1 MKEIFVEDYNT
12 VVEFPDETSN
22 ATIESSLRKKFPETD
37 EKLVARF
44 ENPDTPSSSL
54 TREDFVRYKA
64 VKPEMQWSEFPGLV
78 AQAAGVTVQRIA
90 ENLPAAIGTYLNIFD
105 PGTSART
112 FMEGAARGAYDTEI
126 LGRMANDYLGSK
138 LDSFG
143 GTSENETTDQ
153 FNNFLKLKE
162 LQNVRGG
169 IERGEESAWNEY
181 AEFAGL
187 DAAKI
192 DLEKVDTKAA
202 ELTGEFIDPSLLI
215 PAGKV
220 GTIAAK
226 GITKGLSTPTI
237 AMGKGL
243 SRAADLSRDA
253 IERGKNI
260 VKGASETI
268 DEATGGLAN
277 VAVPGGIGAA
287 VASGIVGAGTAKT
300 FGTVLAAPTI
310 LDVSGGLLRG
320 FGEAMSSSPT
330 RTGGLGRLALH
341 QPDTVAGKLAGR
353 LKWLDKPVEYA
364 GRATAGA
371 AVGAG
376 IGGAIGLASGGL
388 EGLAQGIGS
397 GGVLGAFGGGVG
409 RAAEGL
415 TGSALRRAQDNDFNQ
430 WIETKT
436 PEDRVRLEKL
446 SREDKIARMD
456 AEQIL
461 LQSSVEVRHVDP
473 DFVVDEAK
481 GTKMG
486 EASGMM
492 RIEAGKPVVFLN
504 TNAGTRTMLHETLH
518 ALGRLDGFDTLVS
531 NVKNTFQRM
540 YSAEE
545 MNNFIQQYEKRLDS
559 EIGIDPQRAQK
570 LKDAGS
576 TDAKVDY
583 ILEELAA
590 EYFANYIT
598 GKNSNYIFSGNS
610 FSESLKGA
618 FSRFTKGK
626 LDRVYDAFQSPIFDQ
641 QIKQS
646 RQLDRAMKDLV
657 KARKKA
663 GRDVEASLDEP
674 VKVYSDADLADDA
687 TFAELEAMGVA
698 KTDAKGKRFIMK
710 DAEQKRVAKE
720 RATTIGGI
728 LDNVSD
734 SEGGLI
740 KQPDGS
746 YKGTRFSAGQLKAL
760 LDSPLINDT
769 IKEALRQLDKVSRSD
784 QYANFTYG
792 ASTMKTKLGK
802 TRARNLPI
810 SNRNGLMYDIVISPK
825 TGTIAGRILDMSTTE
840 TRASRLYRESGEMQ
854 KVFGSEANMFADL
867 HTYIN
872 ALTAG
877 EKRTAEILGSQRKSD
892 FLNKI
897 LAIRNVKG
905 NPEIPQVELTP
916 RQRKLQE
923 GKQDHPWRSF
933 RLDRI
938 VAMQQKEGRPVM
950 SFSEAAYQRGQ
961 THFMP
966 DVDQYGYRMAHR
978 APDGT
983 YDEGSIDKM
992 DTVYPKDI
1000 YSANGARYYG
1010 NDDFESKKTIQLFR
1024 SLRGKPEAELTIY
1037 RAVPK
1042 GVSEVINPGDWVTPS
1057 KQYAELHANYFDE
1070 TGAVILEKKVKA
1082 KEVYS
1087 EGNSIFEFG
1096 WNPKAPG
1103 DARFSPGTG
1112 RSKTDQDYLKAA
1124 KAKVKDYD
1132 KLQDIVNQN
1141 AENAGYTIGPVYH
1154 GTKRQFNEFKSERD
1168 PNKLIYLSFDKQF
1181 SKEYVRGFSG
1191 HRKPDPAV
1199 MKRIDEAD
1207 DASTR
1212 LFKSE
1217 LDALTEKYG
1226 ADYAIPSSS
1235 MQSAINKSKNLERS
1249 MLDGMTA
1256 TQARSEMGIRV
1267 INSFLKA
1274 DKVFDPKDGWSEF
1287 SDTISNHFG
1296 VSNINE
1302 LDPRVLKMLNE
1313 GDYIA
1318 WESSRIIDE
1327 VFKKYDAIRLAE
1339 EPGGPSNTIA
1349 VRDPE
1354 RIKSADP
1361 ITYEDDG
1368 SIIPPSERFK
1378 DTTADIR
1385 FSPEPDSPAEV
1396 RKQMQEPVE
1405 SGTPMN
1411 GVFTLTPDVI
1421 ARFSPAVNDPGVN
1434 LEQLNGKKVFFMFAD
1449 RMLVGDY
1456 VTRSGRVFKLR
1467 GGPDHPDLADNQ
1479 GKLAWAVEGGAVG
1492 PRLDRAIRMTDGIG
1506 IVVLQDELAVA
1517 SNKDYSEVMMEELKF
1532 DMENNPAVKRDLKEL
1547 LEDMSAAIRQTIKKN
1562 RLSKDS
1568 REKKAAEKAGKKFT
1582 ASKPKK
1588 WEKIEIK
1595 SLKDLES
1602 VFPEMPFEVRK
1613 TMWQKFASKKYKDKY
1628 GGIFWKDVAEGMS
1641 AYREKD
1647 GYRTGD
1653 VVKAIQFD
1661 QSGPSSIVDPRDL
1674 GLPIHPSYRFG
1685 VLGKSISN
1693 IRGRLSVFDILR
1705 KQFESRVDPVTGE
1718 PKLDQRISKEGD
1730 VGKSSFRTLSMR
1742 SLTDP
1747 DFQPKI
1753 GPKTLDPRTYKSP
1766 VKQKFKGGVA
1776 RVKAM
1781 EKARKDA
1788 NKFSPAMD
1796 PLPASAETQ
1805 RSDVTSRS
1813 YEKFSGMIDDEVTVL
1828 DAGAGEGAGSR
1839 IMRKGNRTV
1848 DTLEPFPYGPSGDN
1862 RANWKDDQS
1871 PTYLAMDEVPSG
1883 SYDVISSFSVVNVL
1897 KPEQRTDLIQG
1908 IGRALKPGGKAHIK
1922 SRTPGDVRAAKSK
1935 KSAGEKNAYL
1945 VKQKSGDYAYQ
1956 VGFTQG
1962 GLKSEIQNTLGDGFT
1977 VESGKGL
1984 AGSYVV
1990 VTKSGTGSGGA
2001 KFSPA
2006 MMDAEYAKAIQSGD
2020 TETARR
2026 LVDDAAREAGYD
2038 TEQIAYHGTD
2048 KNFDKFDVS
2057 DSVGIWTGTES
2068 VASLFARLKSFRSK
2082 RSPRV
2087 IKAYVKSNNPASNID
2102 LGLKVRGEE
2111 AVKQREMLKAKG
2123 FDSII
2128 KDGKYLILFDP
2139 NQIKSADLKTY
2150 DDTGNLIPL
2159 SQRFNSQSDDIRFSP
2174 ARSLNNRGGAVYNTP
2189 EGHRAVQTSSRA
2201 GVRVYGPTGRRIG
2214 PVFGSVEAAERYLS
2228 K

>member
-22 ATIESSLRKKFPETD
+22 ATIESSLRKKFPEPD

-64 VKPEMQWSEFPGLV
+64 VKPEMQWSEFPGLI

-105 PGTSART
+105 LGTSART

-181 AEFAGL
+181 AEFAGM

-202 ELTGEFIDPSLLI
+202 ELTGEFIDPSLLV

-226 GITKGLSTPTI
+226 GITKGLSAPTI

-364 GRATAGA
+364 GRATSGA

-473 DFVVDEAK
+473 DFVVDEVK

-559 EIGIDPQRAQK
+559 EIGVDPQRAQK

-769 IKEALRQLDKVSRSD
+769 IKEALRQLDKVSQSD

-840 TRASRLYRESGEMQ
+840 TRASRLYRESAEMQ

-867 HTYIN
+867 NTYIN
-872 ALTAG
+872 ALTSG
-877 EKRTAEILGSQRKSD
+877 EKRTAEVLGSQRKSD

-916 RQRKLQE
+916 RQRRLQE

-1057 KQYAELHANYFDE
+1057 KQYAEFHANYFDE

-1112 RSKTDQDYLKAA
+1112 RSKTDQEYLKAA

-1141 AENAGYTIGPVYH
+1141 ATKEGYDLEIPLFHRTWSDFTAFKHSDNVESWKTSEGTRTVTGESGRAFFFGTEPTKKATPAEHSFIPGAEERIIPVY
-1154 GTKRQFNEFKSERD
+1154 GKQKSPLVIDADTKDWATDVIAEGMTEF
-1168 PNKLIYLSFDKQF
+1168 PYI
-1181 SKEYVRGFSG
+1181 
-1191 HRKPDPAV
+1191 
-1199 MKRIDEAD
+1199 ITDEAV
-1207 DASTR
+1207 
-1212 LFKSE
+1212 
-1217 LDALTEKYG
+1217 
-1226 ADYAIPSSS
+1226 
-1235 MQSAINKSKNLERS
+1235 KNL
-1249 MLDGMTA
+1249 
-1256 TQARSEMGIRV
+1256 
-1267 INSFLKA
+1267 K
-1274 DKVFDPKDGWSEF
+1274 
-1287 SDTISNHFG
+1287 
-1296 VSNINE
+1296 
-1302 LDPRVLKMLNE
+1302 NE
-1313 GDYIA
+1313 GYDSVHLYYGDRTA
-1318 WESSRIIDE
+1318 ADGKPNE
-1327 VFKKYDAIRLAE
+1327 VLLL
-1339 EPGGPSNTIA
+1339 EPNQA
-1349 VRDPE
+1349 
-1354 RIKSADP
+1354 KSAEP
-1361 ITYEDDG
+1361 ITYNDDG

-1385 FSPEPDSPAEV
+1385 FSPVADRPSVVRRTLDDPA
-1396 RKQMQEPVE
+1396 E
-1405 SGTPMN
+1405 SGTPLN
-1411 GVFTLTPDVI
+1411 GVVTLTPSVM
-1421 ARFSPAVNDPGVN
+1421 ARFSPAVNDPGYDIK
-1434 LEQLNGKKVFFMFAD
+1434 QLAGKKAFVMMAD
-1449 RMLVGDY
+1449 RMKVGEY
-1456 VTRSGRVFKLR
+1456 TARSGRVFELR
-1467 GGPDHPDLADNQ
+1467 GGPDHPDLVDNQ
-1479 GKLAWAVEGGAVG
+1479 GTIAWAVEGGPIASQ
-1492 PRLDRAIRMTDGIG
+1492 LERAINQTDGIG
-1506 IVVLQDELAVA
+1506 LVVLQKEESVA
-1517 SNKDYSEVMMEELKF
+1517 GNKTYSEIMLEEFKYDL
-1532 DMENNPAVKRDLKEL
+1532 EQNPA
-1547 LEDMSAAIRQTIKKN
+1547 IKKN
-1562 RLSKDS
+1562 LPQILKKATDMIQKKAKAE
-1568 REKKAAEKAGKKFT
+1568 REKSNKQEAEKAKAKGKEFT
-1582 ASKPKK
+1582 PKGPSK
-1588 WEKIEIK
+1588 WESFEFK
-1595 SLKDLES
+1595 SLEHIEEAI
-1602 VFPEMPFEVRK
+1602 PEMTFGSRK
-1613 TMWQKFASKKYKDKY
+1613 TMWQQIASNDYKKKY
-1628 GGIFWKDVAEGMS
+1628 GGVFWKDM
-1641 AYREKD
+1641 YNKLNDFKD
-1647 GYRTGD
+1647 DAGYRTGD
-1653 VVKAIQFD
+1653 IVKVIQFD
-1661 QSGPSSIVDPRDL
+1661 KSAPTVIVDPRDL
-1674 GLPIHPSYRFG
+1674 GLPVHPSYQYG
-1685 VLGKSISN
+1685 VLGKSLSN
-1693 IRGRLSVFDILR
+1693 IKGRLSAFDVLR
-1705 KQFESRVDPVTGE
+1705 DSFTDRIDPETGVMK
-1718 PKLDQRISKEGD
+1718 PGQQISPEG
-1730 VGKSSFRTLSMR
+1730 
-1742 SLTDP
+1742 
-1747 DFQPKI
+1747 KI
-1753 GPKTLDPRTYKSP
+1753 GAQVNRVMALKGLTEEAMQPVLTETSLDPRSVKSP
-1766 VKQKFKGGVA
+1766 VKLRSDYGAA
-1776 RVKAM
+1776 RTKQQEEVRQA
-1781 EKARKDA
+1781 A
-1788 NKFSPAMD
+1788 NK
-1796 PLPASAETQ
+1796 
-1805 RSDVTSRS
+1805 
-1813 YEKFSGMIDDEVTVL
+1813 
-1828 DAGAGEGAGSR
+1828 
-1839 IMRKGNRTV
+1839 
-1848 DTLEPFPYGPSGDN
+1848 
-1862 RANWKDDQS
+1862 
-1871 PTYLAMDEVPSG
+1871 
-1883 SYDVISSFSVVNVL
+1883 
-1897 KPEQRTDLIQG
+1897 
-1908 IGRALKPGGKAHIK
+1908 
-1922 SRTPGDVRAAKSK
+1922 
-1935 KSAGEKNAYL
+1935 
-1945 VKQKSGDYAYQ
+1945 
-1956 VGFTQG
+1956 
-1962 GLKSEIQNTLGDGFT
+1962 
-1977 VESGKGL
+1977 
-1984 AGSYVV
+1984 
-1990 VTKSGTGSGGA
+1990 
-2001 KFSPA
+2001 
-2006 MMDAEYAKAIQSGD
+2006 
-2020 TETARR
+2020 
-2026 LVDDAAREAGYD
+2026 
-2038 TEQIAYHGTD
+2038 
-2048 KNFDKFDVS
+2048 
-2057 DSVGIWTGTES
+2057 
-2068 VASLFARLKSFRSK
+2068 
-2082 RSPRV
+2082 
-2087 IKAYVKSNNPASNID
+2087 
-2102 LGLKVRGEE
+2102 
-2111 AVKQREMLKAKG
+2111 
-2123 FDSII
+2123 
-2128 KDGKYLILFDP
+2128 
-2139 NQIKSADLKTY
+2139 
-2150 DDTGNLIPL
+2150 
-2159 SQRFNSQSDDIRFSP
+2159 FSP

>member
-1 MKEIFVEDYNT
+1 MQELYLEDYD
-12 VVEFPDETSN
+12 VSLEFPDEMSEDR
-22 ATIESSLRKKFPETD
+22 IKDIIKRDYPEPD

-64 VKPEMQWSEFPGLV
+64 VKPEMQWSEFPGLI

-105 PGTSART
+105 LGTSART

-181 AEFAGL
+181 AEFAGM

-202 ELTGEFIDPSLLI
+202 ELTGEFIDPSLLV

-226 GITKGLSTPTI
+226 GITKGLSAPTI

-430 WIETKT
+430 WVQTKT

-559 EIGIDPQRAQK
+559 EIGVDPQRAQK

-657 KARKKA
+657 RARKKA
-663 GRDVEASLDEP
+663 GRDVETSLDEP

-769 IKEALRQLDKVSRSD
+769 IKEALRQLDKVSQSD

-840 TRASRLYRESGEMQ
+840 TRASRLYRESAEMQ

-867 HTYIN
+867 NTYIN
-872 ALTAG
+872 ALTSG
-877 EKRTAEILGSQRKSD
+877 EKRTAEVLGSQRKSD

-916 RQRKLQE
+916 RQRRLQE

-1057 KQYAELHANYFDE
+1057 KQYAEFHANYFDE

-1096 WNPKAPG
+1096 WNPEAPG

-1112 RSKTDQDYLKAA
+1112 RSKTDQEYLKAA

-1141 AENAGYTIGPVYH
+1141 AENADFTIGPVSH

-1168 PNKLIYLSFDKQF
+1168 PNKLIYFSFDKQF
-1181 SKEYVRGFSG
+1181 AKEYARGFGG
-1191 HRKPDPAV
+1191 HRKPEPAV
-1199 MKRIDEAD
+1199 ERRIKEVEKV
-1207 DASTR
+1207 SREMRETE
-1212 LFKSE
+1212 FK
-1217 LDALTEKYG
+1217 ALSKKYG
-1226 ADYAIPSSS
+1226 DGFNDIPDSESNAVFQRASDYE
-1235 MQSAINKSKNLERS
+1235 KSQ
-1249 MLDGMTA
+1249 LDGMTA
-1256 TQARSEMGIRV
+1256 TQALSEMGIKV
-1267 INSFLKA
+1267 INAFIKA
-1274 DKVFDPKDGWSEF
+1274 DKVFDPRDGWGEF
-1287 SDTISNHFG
+1287 SDIISNHFG

-1302 LDPRVLKMLNE
+1302 LDPRNLRMLNE
-1313 GDYIA
+1313 GNYIV
-1318 WESSRIIDE
+1318 WEPSRIIDE

-1361 ITYEDDG
+1361 ITYKDDG

-1385 FSPEPDSPAEV
+1385 FSPVADRPSVVRRTLDDPA
-1396 RKQMQEPVE
+1396 E
-1405 SGTPMN
+1405 SGTPLN
-1411 GVFTLTPDVI
+1411 GVVTLTPSVM
-1421 ARFSPAVNDPGVN
+1421 ARFSPAVNDPGYDIK
-1434 LEQLNGKKVFFMFAD
+1434 QLAGKKAFVMMAD
-1449 RMLVGDY
+1449 RMKVGEY
-1456 VTRSGRVFKLR
+1456 TARSGRVFELR
-1467 GGPDHPDLADNQ
+1467 GGPDHPDLVDNQ
-1479 GKLAWAVEGGAVG
+1479 GTIAWAVEGGPIASQ
-1492 PRLDRAIRMTDGIG
+1492 LERAINQTDGIG
-1506 IVVLQDELAVA
+1506 LVVLQKEESVA
-1517 SNKDYSEVMMEELKF
+1517 GNKTYSEVMLEEFKYDL
-1532 DMENNPAVKRDLKEL
+1532 EQNPA
-1547 LEDMSAAIRQTIKKN
+1547 IKKN
-1562 RLSKDS
+1562 LPQILKKATDMIQKKAKAE
-1568 REKKAAEKAGKKFT
+1568 REKSNKQEAEKAKAKGKEFT
-1582 ASKPKK
+1582 PKGPSK
-1588 WEKIEIK
+1588 WESFEFK
-1595 SLKDLES
+1595 SLEHIEEAI
-1602 VFPEMPFEVRK
+1602 PEMTFGSRK
-1613 TMWQKFASKKYKDKY
+1613 TMWQQIASNDYKKKY
-1628 GGIFWKDVAEGMS
+1628 GGVFWKDM
-1641 AYREKD
+1641 YNKLNDFKD
-1647 GYRTGD
+1647 DAGYRTGD
-1653 VVKAIQFD
+1653 IVKVIQFD
-1661 QSGPSSIVDPRDL
+1661 KSAPTVIVDPRDL
-1674 GLPIHPSYRFG
+1674 GLPVHPSYQYG
-1685 VLGKSISN
+1685 VLGKSLSN
-1693 IRGRLSVFDILR
+1693 IKGRLSAFDVLR
-1705 KQFESRVDPVTGE
+1705 DSFTDRIDPETGVMK
-1718 PKLDQRISKEGD
+1718 PGQQISPEG
-1730 VGKSSFRTLSMR
+1730 
-1742 SLTDP
+1742 
-1747 DFQPKI
+1747 KI
-1753 GPKTLDPRTYKSP
+1753 GAQVNRVMALKGLTEEAMQPVLTETSLDPRSVKSP
-1766 VKQKFKGGVA
+1766 VKLRSDYGAA
-1776 RVKAM
+1776 RTKQQEEVRQA
-1781 EKARKDA
+1781 A

-1839 IMRKGNRTV
+1839 IMRKGKRTV

-1871 PTYLAMDEVPSG
+1871 PTYLAMDEVPSDN
-1883 SYDVISSFSVVNVL
+1883 YDVISSFSVVNVL

-1945 VKQKSGDYAYQ
+1945 VKQKSGDFAYQ

-1990 VTKSGTGSGGA
+1990 VTKSGTGGGGA
-2001 KFSPA
+2001 K
-2006 MMDAEYAKAIQSGD
+2006 
-2020 TETARR
+2020 
-2026 LVDDAAREAGYD
+2026 
-2038 TEQIAYHGTD
+2038 
-2048 KNFDKFDVS
+2048 
-2057 DSVGIWTGTES
+2057 
-2068 VASLFARLKSFRSK
+2068 
-2082 RSPRV
+2082 
-2087 IKAYVKSNNPASNID
+2087 
-2102 LGLKVRGEE
+2102 
-2111 AVKQREMLKAKG
+2111 
-2123 FDSII
+2123 
-2128 KDGKYLILFDP
+2128 
-2139 NQIKSADLKTY
+2139 
-2150 DDTGNLIPL
+2150 
-2159 SQRFNSQSDDIRFSP
+2159 FSP

>member
-54 TREDFVRYKA
+54 TREDFVRYRA
-64 VKPEMQWSEFPGLV
+64 AKPEMQWSEFPGLV

-90 ENLPAAIGTYLNIFD
+90 ENLPAAIGTYMNIFD

-181 AEFAGL
+181 AEFAGM

-202 ELTGEFIDPSLLI
+202 ELTGEFIDPSLLV

-220 GTIAAK
+220 GSIAAK
-226 GITKGLSTPTI
+226 GITKGLSAPTI
-237 AMGKGL
+237 AVGKGL

-473 DFVVDEAK
+473 DFVVDEK

-504 TNAGTRTMLHETLH
+504 TNAGTRTMIHETLH

-559 EIGIDPQRAQK
+559 EIGVDPQRAQK

-663 GRDVEASLDEP
+663 GRDVETSLNEP

-698 KTDAKGKRFIMK
+698 KTDAKGKRIIMK

-728 LDNVSD
+728 LDNVSEPKDIPVEKD
-734 SEGGLI
+734 SSKEKDSGRGGAKGRGAGKRKGKRRGRGKSRSKEKDRSQGIEPEGGLV

-840 TRASRLYRESGEMQ
+840 TRASRLYRESAEMQ

-916 RQRKLQE
+916 RQRRLQE

-966 DVDQYGYRMAHR
+966 DVDPNGYRMAHR

-1010 NDDFESKKTIQLFR
+1010 QDDFESRKTIQLFR

-1087 EGNSIFEFG
+1087 EGSSIFEFG

-1154 GTKRQFNEFKSERD
+1154 GTKREFNEFKSERD

-1181 SKEYVRGFSG
+1181 SKEYARGFGG
-1191 HRKPDPAV
+1191 HRKPDPSV
-1199 MKRIDEAD
+1199 MKKIDEAD

-1302 LDPRVLKMLNE
+1302 LDPRALKMLNE

-1318 WESSRIIDE
+1318 WEPSRIIDE

-1411 GVFTLTPDVI
+1411 GVFTLTPSVM
-1421 ARFSPAVNDPGVN
+1421 ARFSPAVNDPGYDIK
-1434 LEQLNGKKVFFMFAD
+1434 QLAGKKAFVMMAD
-1449 RMLVGDY
+1449 RMKVGEY
-1456 VTRSGRVFKLR
+1456 TARSGRVFELR

-1479 GKLAWAVEGGAVG
+1479 GTIAWAVEGGSIASQ
-1492 PRLDRAIRMTDGIG
+1492 LERAINQTDGIG
-1506 IVVLQDELAVA
+1506 LVVLQKEESVA
-1517 SNKDYSEVMMEELKF
+1517 GNKTYSEVMLEEFKYDL
-1532 DMENNPAVKRDLKEL
+1532 EQNPA
-1547 LEDMSAAIRQTIKKN
+1547 IKKN
-1562 RLSKDS
+1562 LPQILKKATDMIQKKAKAE
-1568 REKKAAEKAGKKFT
+1568 REKSNKQEAEKAKAKGKEFT
-1582 ASKPKK
+1582 PKGPSK
-1588 WEKIEIK
+1588 WESFEFK
-1595 SLKDLES
+1595 SLEHIEEAI
-1602 VFPEMPFEVRK
+1602 PEMTFGSRK
-1613 TMWQKFASKKYKDKY
+1613 TMWQQIASNDYKKKY
-1628 GGIFWKDVAEGMS
+1628 GGVFWKDM
-1641 AYREKD
+1641 YNKLNDFKD
-1647 GYRTGD
+1647 DAGYRTGD
-1653 VVKAIQFD
+1653 IVKVIQFD
-1661 QSGPSSIVDPRDL
+1661 KSAPTVIVDPRDL
-1674 GLPIHPSYRFG
+1674 GLPVHPSYQYG
-1685 VLGKSISN
+1685 VLGKSLSN
-1693 IRGRLSVFDILR
+1693 IKGRLSAFDVLR
-1705 KQFESRVDPVTGE
+1705 DSFTDRIDPETGVMK
-1718 PKLDQRISKEGD
+1718 PGQQISPEG
-1730 VGKSSFRTLSMR
+1730 
-1742 SLTDP
+1742 
-1747 DFQPKI
+1747 KI
-1753 GPKTLDPRTYKSP
+1753 GPQVNRVMALKGLTEEAMQPVLTETSLDPRSVKSP
-1766 VKQKFKGGVA
+1766 VKLRSDYGAA
-1776 RVKAM
+1776 RTKQQEEVRQA
-1781 EKARKDA
+1781 A
-1788 NKFSPAMD
+1788 NK
-1796 PLPASAETQ
+1796 
-1805 RSDVTSRS
+1805 
-1813 YEKFSGMIDDEVTVL
+1813 
-1828 DAGAGEGAGSR
+1828 
-1839 IMRKGNRTV
+1839 
-1848 DTLEPFPYGPSGDN
+1848 
-1862 RANWKDDQS
+1862 
-1871 PTYLAMDEVPSG
+1871 
-1883 SYDVISSFSVVNVL
+1883 
-1897 KPEQRTDLIQG
+1897 
-1908 IGRALKPGGKAHIK
+1908 
-1922 SRTPGDVRAAKSK
+1922 
-1935 KSAGEKNAYL
+1935 
-1945 VKQKSGDYAYQ
+1945 
-1956 VGFTQG
+1956 
-1962 GLKSEIQNTLGDGFT
+1962 
-1977 VESGKGL
+1977 
-1984 AGSYVV
+1984 
-1990 VTKSGTGSGGA
+1990 
-2001 KFSPA
+2001 
-2006 MMDAEYAKAIQSGD
+2006 
-2020 TETARR
+2020 
-2026 LVDDAAREAGYD
+2026 
-2038 TEQIAYHGTD
+2038 
-2048 KNFDKFDVS
+2048 
-2057 DSVGIWTGTES
+2057 
-2068 VASLFARLKSFRSK
+2068 
-2082 RSPRV
+2082 
-2087 IKAYVKSNNPASNID
+2087 
-2102 LGLKVRGEE
+2102 
-2111 AVKQREMLKAKG
+2111 
-2123 FDSII
+2123 
-2128 KDGKYLILFDP
+2128 
-2139 NQIKSADLKTY
+2139 
-2150 DDTGNLIPL
+2150 
-2159 SQRFNSQSDDIRFSP
+2159 FSP